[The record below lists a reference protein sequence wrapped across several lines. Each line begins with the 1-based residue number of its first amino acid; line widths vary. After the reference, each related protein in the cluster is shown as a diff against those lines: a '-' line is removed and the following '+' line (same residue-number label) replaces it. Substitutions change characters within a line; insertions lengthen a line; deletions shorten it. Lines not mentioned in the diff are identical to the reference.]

1 VEVERRLAATQG
13 SWGPPRY
20 GRRAGFSFLRHPVF
34 LDNPTCPPEAATAAW
49 RHKETF
55 EGDLIAGAEA
65 MGYKLGF
72 AGWPPVREPWSSHSE
87 FLTLHQLELAAG

>member
-1 VEVERRLAATQG
+1 L
-13 SWGPPRY
+13 PPRHA
-20 GRRAGFSFLRHPVF
+20 RFL
-34 LDNPTCPPEAATAAW
+34 ASGS

-87 FLTLHQLELAAG
+87 FLTLHQLKLAAG